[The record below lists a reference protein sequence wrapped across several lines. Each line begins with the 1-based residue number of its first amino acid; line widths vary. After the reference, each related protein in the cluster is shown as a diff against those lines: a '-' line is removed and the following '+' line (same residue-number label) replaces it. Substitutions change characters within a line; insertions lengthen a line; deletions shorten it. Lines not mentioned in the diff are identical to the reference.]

1 MPNVFDDFSVIN
13 LPVLFGNIKLER
25 FKLVLGKTNQI
36 MKQGLVSLVI
46 GLPIDWF
53 MVPYFSSIG
62 GASFAV
68 VGGILGTLI
77 AAIPSTAW
85 GLYWCW
91 NNF

>member
-1 MPNVFDDFSVIN
+1 MFLMISAVIN
-13 LPVLFGNIKLER
+13 LLVLFGNISVGT
-25 FKLVLGKTNQI
+25 FQTGIGKTNQI

-46 GLPIDWF
+46 GLPLAWF

-85 GLYWCW
+85 GLY
-91 NNF
+91 

>member
-1 MPNVFDDFSVIN
+1 MISAVIN
-13 LPVLFGNIKLER
+13 LPVLFGNISVGT
-25 FKLVLGKTNQI
+25 FQTGIGKTNQI

-68 VGGILGTLI
+68 VGGILSTLI

-91 NNF
+91 NNY